1 MLLIIVADHE
11 TGGFAINGPRN
22 MLIKK
27 GEIVE
32 PGWTSGKHTAV
43 DTIIYS
49 QGPGSDRLNAALDN
63 TDLYYVMESV
73 LR

>member
-1 MLLIIVADHE
+1 MADHDC
-11 TGGFAINGPRN
+11 GGFGVNGPYGT
-22 MLIKK
+22 LSKA

-32 PGWTSGKHTAV
+32 DGWTSTNHTAV

-49 QGPGSDRLNAALDN
+49 QGPGSEKLNAAVDN

-73 LR
+73 LH